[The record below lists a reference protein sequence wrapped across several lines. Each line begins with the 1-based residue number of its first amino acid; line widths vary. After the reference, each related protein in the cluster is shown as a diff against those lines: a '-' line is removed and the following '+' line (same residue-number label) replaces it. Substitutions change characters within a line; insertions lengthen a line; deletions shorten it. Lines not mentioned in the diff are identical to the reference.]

1 MLITVTCFI
10 CFCSNRTTLT
20 TTITTKKGINQQ
32 LSKQASNPPSLEAVT
47 VFNKYTRENIASNT
61 SLRRAAH
68 NHASGGKADS
78 KVNVQ

>member
-1 MLITVTCFI
+1 MFYLLLLQQDNI
-10 CFCSNRTTLT
+10 NNNNN
-20 TTITTKKGINQQ
+20 KKGINQQ

-61 SLRRAAH
+61 SLCHTAH